1 MEQYEEANEDIS
13 KEVEGFAW
21 RKYRFLVKKKK
32 SITLNISRFLL
43 VVIQNLTLMMKHGVG
58 CFSDEWFELSRFP
71 NVAIGKEERVESKNF
86 PNCLGL

>member
-32 SITLNISRFLL
+32 SITLNISR
-43 VVIQNLTLMMKHGVG
+43 IGGDTE
-58 CFSDEWFELSRFP
+58 SDNDEGIEQIS
-71 NVAIGKEERVESKNF
+71 N
-86 PNCLGL
+86 